1 MKARPVTGRRRTAT
15 AKKKKNLDD
24 ATQVLSSVSSR
35 EHFAREAH
43 DHWMDG
49 GRRLGRGGE
58 REREREGK
66 ADSLIDNGKRGRI
79 KEDRCRQ
86 TERERENSAASEVAT
101 APAAHATRKVSR
113 SQEIRTCAKISAE
126 HTQEEKGGARREG

>member
-1 MKARPVTGRRRTAT
+1 MQHRFFPQFLPVST
-15 AKKKKNLDD
+15 L
-24 ATQVLSSVSSR
+24 R
-35 EHFAREAH
+35 EKHTIIGWTEE
-43 DHWMDG
+43 G
-49 GRRLGRGGE
+49 GWGEGE